1 MLYFSDMMCFSSVIC
16 QALVQRLV
24 KQHEL
29 QHLVLDGVEQLVV
42 ADEPEHVLR
51 ELQLQQ

>member
-1 MLYFSDMMCFSSVIC
+1 MMCFSSVIC